1 MRLAPRSLES
11 MIKEEQLI
19 EIGTIQKLHGL
30 KGEMNVSVR
39 NAVFDEVK
47 KCPYLVIQTDGIFVP
62 FFIESYRWKGST
74 TMLLKFEDVNT
85 PEKAEEFCGQTLY
98 FDRRCF
104 SAKEA
109 KAYDAQKEEDQGLI
123 GYRIIDVTLG
133 DLGEIT
139 DINDMTANILFIV
152 DHEGEDLMIPAAED
166 LIRSIDDKSKT
177 ILMDLPA
184 GLVNMDEAESEDDPF
199 MKI

>member
-1 MRLAPRSLES
+1 

-19 EIGTIQKLHGL
+19 EIGTILKLHGL
-30 KGEMNVSVR
+30 KGEMNVAVR
-39 NAVFDEVK
+39 NAVFDDVK
-47 KCPYLVIQTDGIFVP
+47 KCPYLVVQIDGIYVP
-62 FFIESYRWKGST
+62 FFIESYRWKGNT
-74 TMLLKFEDVNT
+74 TMLLKFEDIDT
-85 PEKAEEFCGQTLY
+85 LEKAGEFCGLLLY

-109 KAYDAQKEEDQGLI
+109 KAYDAQVEEDKGLI
-123 GYRIIDVTLG
+123 GYHVEDVTLG

-152 DHEGEDLMIPAAED
+152 DHDGEELMIPAAED
-166 LIRSIDDKSKT
+166 LIRNIDDETKV

-184 GLVNMDEAESEDDPF
+184 GLVNLDEAESEDDPF
-199 MKI
+199 TKI

>member
-1 MRLAPRSLES
+1 

-19 EIGTIQKLHGL
+19 EIGTIVKLHGL

-39 NAVFDEVK
+39 DAVFDEVK
-47 KCPYLVIQTDGIFVP
+47 KCPYLVVQIDGIFIP

-74 TMLLKFEDVNT
+74 SMLLKFEGVDT
-85 PEKAEEFCGQTLY
+85 LEKAEEFCGMTLY

-104 SAKEA
+104 TAKEA
-109 KAYDAQKEEDQGLI
+109 KAYDAQVEEDKGLI
-123 GYRIIDVTLG
+123 GYRIEDATLG

-152 DHEGEDLMIPAAED
+152 DHDGEELMIPAAED
-166 LIRSIDDKSKT
+166 LIRNIDDDAKV

-184 GLVNMDEAESEDDPF
+184 GLVNMEEAESEDDPF
-199 MKI
+199 LKI

>member
-1 MRLAPRSLES
+1 MHWAPRLPES

-19 EIGTIQKLHGL
+19 EIGTILKLHGL

-39 NAVFDEVK
+39 DAVFDEVK
-47 KCPYLVIQTDGIFVP
+47 KCPYLVCQLDGIYVP

-74 TMLLKFEDVNT
+74 TMLLKFEDVDT
-85 PEKAEEFCGQTLY
+85 LEKAEEFCGLTLY

-109 KAYDAQKEEDQGLI
+109 KAYDAQVEEDKGLI
-123 GYRIIDVTLG
+123 GYRIEDITLG

-139 DINDMTANILFIV
+139 DINDMTANVLFIV
-152 DHEGEDLMIPAAED
+152 DHEGEELMIPAAED
-166 LIRSIDDKSKT
+166 LIEEIDDDNKVIK
-177 ILMDLPA
+177 MNLPA
-184 GLVNMDEAESEDDPF
+184 GLVNMEEAESEDDPF
-199 MKI
+199 LKL

>member
-19 EIGTIQKLHGL
+19 EIGTIVKLHGL

-39 NAVFDEVK
+39 DAVFDEVK
-47 KCPYLVIQTDGIFVP
+47 KCPYLVCQLDGIFVP
-62 FFIESYRWKGST
+62 FFIDSYRWKGNT
-74 TMLLKFEDVNT
+74 TMLLKFEDVDT
-85 PEKAEEFCGQTLY
+85 LEKAGEFCGLTLY

-104 SAKEA
+104 STKEA
-109 KAYDAQKEEDQGLI
+109 KAYDAQVEEDKGLI
-123 GYRIIDVTLG
+123 GYRVADVTLG

-152 DHEGEDLMIPAAED
+152 DHEGEELMIPAAED
-166 LIRSIDDKSKT
+166 LIRNIDDQQKI

-199 MKI
+199 TKI